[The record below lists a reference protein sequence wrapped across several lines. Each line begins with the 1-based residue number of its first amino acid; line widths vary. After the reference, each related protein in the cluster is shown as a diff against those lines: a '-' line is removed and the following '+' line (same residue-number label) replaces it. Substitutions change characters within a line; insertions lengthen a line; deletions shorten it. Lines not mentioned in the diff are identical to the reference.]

1 MSAEAAHRTGEP
13 AAAAQT
19 AATLRSELH
28 ARGLRMTPQRLLV
41 LEAVIRLGHATPDAV
56 CAEVQSVASGVN
68 LSTIYR
74 TLELFEQLGL
84 VRHAHL
90 GSGSATY
97 HSAAAAAHL
106 HLVCDD
112 CGAVAEADV
121 EVAEDLVGRLRA
133 AHGFTPDVEHM
144 AISGR
149 CAACS
154 KAAR

>member
-1 MSAEAAHRTGEP
+1 VSGD
-13 AAAAQT
+13 
-19 AATLRSELH
+19 LRERLH
-28 ARGLRMTPQRLLV
+28 QRGLRVTPQRQLV
-41 LEAVIRLGHATPDAV
+41 LEAIDRLGHATPDAV

-74 TLELFEQLGL
+74 TLELFETLGL

-112 CGAVAEADV
+112 CGAVDEAAVD
-121 EVAEDLVGRLRA
+121 VAEELVGRLRSV
-133 AHGFTPDVEHM
+133 HGFTPDVEHM

-149 CAACS
+149 CASCS
-154 KAAR
+154 GSPS

>member
-1 MSAEAAHRTGEP
+1 VSAPGTD
-13 AAAAQT
+13 
-19 AATLRSELH
+19 LRDRLH
-28 ARGLRMTPQRLLV
+28 QRGLRVTPQRQLV
-41 LEAVIRLGHATPDAV
+41 LEAIDRLGHATPDAV

-74 TLELFEQLGL
+74 TLELFEKLGL

-106 HLVCDD
+106 HLVCDA
-112 CGAVAEADV
+112 CGAVDEADIN
-121 EVAEDLVGRLRA
+121 VAQDLVGRLRST
-133 AHGFTPDVEHM
+133 HGFTPDVEHM
-144 AISGR
+144 AISGL

-154 KAAR
+154 GSSGDEA

>member
-1 MSAEAAHRTGEP
+1 MSPPGTD
-13 AAAAQT
+13 
-19 AATLRSELH
+19 LRERLH
-28 ARGLRMTPQRLLV
+28 QRGLRVTPQRQLV
-41 LEAVIRLGHATPDAV
+41 LEAIDRLGHATPDAV

-74 TLELFEQLGL
+74 TLELFEKLGL

-97 HSAAAAAHL
+97 HSAASAAHL
-106 HLVCDD
+106 HLVCDG
-112 CGAVAEADV
+112 CGAVDEADIA
-121 EVAEDLVGRLRA
+121 VAQDLVGRLRS

-144 AISGR
+144 AISGL

-154 KAAR
+154 KSVS

>member
-1 MSAEAAHRTGEP
+1 MSAD
-13 AAAAQT
+13 
-19 AATLRSELH
+19 LRERLH
-28 ARGLRMTPQRLLV
+28 QRGLRVTPQRQLV
-41 LEAVIRLGHATPDAV
+41 LEAIDRLGHATPDAV

-74 TLELFEQLGL
+74 TLELFEKLGL

-106 HLVCDD
+106 HLVCDG
-112 CGAVAEADV
+112 CGAVDEADID
-121 EVAEDLVGRLRA
+121 VAEDLVGRLRST
-133 AHGFTPDVEHM
+133 HGFIPDVEHM

-149 CAACS
+149 CAAC
-154 KAAR
+154 ARSEP

>member
-1 MSAEAAHRTGEP
+1 VT
-13 AAAAQT
+13 T
-19 AATLRSELH
+19 DLRERLH
-28 ARGLRMTPQRLLV
+28 QRGLRVTPQRQLV
-41 LEAVIRLGHATPDAV
+41 LEAIDRLGHATPDAV

-74 TLELFEQLGL
+74 TLELFEKLGL

-106 HLVCDD
+106 HLVCDG
-112 CGAVAEADV
+112 CGLVGEADI
-121 EVAEDLVGRLRA
+121 EVAEDLVGRLRST
-133 AHGFTPDVEHM
+133 HGFTPDVEHM

-154 KAAR
+154 RSEQ